1 MKRVHLALV
10 AVLALIAGL
19 IATVPAQAKDVNFV
33 EGLLKGKFGMY
44 QAYDVK
50 PTPEYPTCS
59 SDTSYSSFKVHV
71 RSAADIDNPNNPLG
85 APYSYPQQ
93 APYELG
99 NSYLSFFETGDS
111 NFPWG
116 VKLFNTIDQEL
127 RFDTSTGTWITEPT
141 GGWTDVQKVFTA
153 KGNILGVTE
162 NGFFYVSENAP
173 GETWG
178 YGTYF
183 SVTTPLTPG
192 QDVTYTPSPS
202 FNTCKNLTQA
212 GQNVATANPDAM
224 LKTYWVSDNPLGPPT
239 NDATVRM
246 FLPSVGEIEGQ
257 VKPTNFSYDWGISF
271 DYSNFTTNS
280 LRIFPTN
287 PASPIKVADKIYR
300 SGQPIAIPPV
310 AVGTPFD
317 LKFTVYSVDGSV
329 SKDYTVV
336 VRAWPG
342 RLPQVT
348 KLSTRYA
355 QNTGGQKIDIS
366 GKYLNF
372 TKGAYFTPLEDPDI
386 YGSRAVVATREDKKY
401 KWVTDRTSW
410 TYAPAVPKPGGGNY
424 TGTYNVIL
432 DTPYGNTE
440 VDPNIASITYQNP
453 QKPLTALQF
462 AKKITQGVTKLLGL
476 PIKMN
481 SGSIPKIKF
490 SVRFGKRAKPIGDFA
505 LYEITKR
512 SDGYYINWKTAQRG
526 TVTAVVTAKRTQKYA
541 PYYKEKVWKTK

>member
-19 IATVPAQAKDVNFV
+19 IATVPAQAKDVTFV
-33 EGLLKGKFGMY
+33 EGIVNGKFGQY
-44 QAYDVK
+44 QAFDVSRV
-50 PTPEYPTCS
+50 PSDPTC
-59 SDTSYSSFKVHV
+59 T
-71 RSAADIDNPNNPLG
+71 NG
-85 APYSYPQQ
+85 APDILKITVKDSP
-93 APYELG
+93 APSSGASGSSVELG
-99 NSYLSFFETGDS
+99 DGWLQVFESGDA
-111 NFPWG
+111 NYPWG
-116 VKLFNTIDQEL
+116 LDFYNADGKQL
-127 RFDTSTGTWITEPT
+127 RYDSVSRAWITEPA
-141 GGWTDVQKVFTA
+141 GGWGSEKRFSA
-153 KGNILGVTE
+153 AGNLVAANQNGILHL
-162 NGFFYVSENAP
+162 SK
-173 GETWG
+173 ETGANWGGG
-178 YGTYF
+178 YGTF
-183 SVTTPLTPG
+183 ISITTPYLPK
-192 QDVTYTPSPS
+192 DVINYTPASDLNNCTTYFTPTAGGAGN
-202 FNTCKNLTQA
+202 NTLTGPVLNPLSA
-212 GQNVATANPDAM
+212 KTMLFPDA
-224 LKTYWVSDNPLGPPT
+224 PLGMPT
-239 NDATVRM
+239 NDATVRK
-246 FLPSVGEIEGQ
+246 FIPSVGEIEGK
-257 VKPTNFSYDWGISF
+257 VSSDVVNYNWGISF
-271 DYSNFTTNS
+271 DYSNFTNNTVK
-280 LRIFPTN
+280 IYPTN
-287 PASPIKVADKIYR
+287 AASPIKVADKIYR

-490 SVRFGKRAKPIGDFA
+490 SVRFGKRAKPTGDFA